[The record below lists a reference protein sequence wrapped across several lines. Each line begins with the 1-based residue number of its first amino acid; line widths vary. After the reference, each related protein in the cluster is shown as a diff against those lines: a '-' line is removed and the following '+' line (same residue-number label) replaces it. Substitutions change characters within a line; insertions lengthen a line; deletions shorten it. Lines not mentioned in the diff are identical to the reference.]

1 MDVAC
6 VQSRNRTSLELSQ
19 EAATPSARKMPCVRL
34 IGVLLCCMGI
44 VDARLPVYFGNGCFW
59 ARQHTFV
66 TELEETLLNRSA
78 EECRN
83 GD

>member
-1 MDVAC
+1 
-6 VQSRNRTSLELSQ
+6 
-19 EAATPSARKMPCVRL
+19 
-34 IGVLLCCMGI
+34 MGI